1 MKRRRPVLEDVAW
14 LLAVALLALWLAV
27 AMTGC
32 FRIPVETYAPTTEA
46 GEVAPLPVATAPIYA
61 VPQTDSATGPWL
73 LTSDAPAQPAPQPFP
88 WGTILDVAL
97 TILGVGGGAVGGWG
111 MLAARAAKTAIKLT
125 AEYGDDLEDGVPVA
139 KAKAKAEKRQ
149 LGAGVHSLIQKAR
162 GKA

>member
-1 MKRRRPVLEDVAW
+1 MIARGRIASLCV
-14 LLAVALLALWLAV
+14 LALA
-27 AMTGC
+27 AMVVIVLSGC

-73 LTSDAPAQPAPQPFP
+73 LTSVAPAQPAPQPFP

-97 TILGVGGGAVGGWG
+97 TILGVGGGVAGGWG

-125 AEYGDDLEDGVPVA
+125 AEYADDQEKGEPGA
-139 KAKAKAEKRQ
+139 KAKAKLRQ
-149 LGAGVHSLIQKAR
+149 QEAGVHTLIQKAR